1 MPKVQEQE
9 NEGGSRSLLFDCPG
23 CGFLHAVSVGGTT
36 RPNWTFNEDFEK
48 PTLSPSVAVTW
59 EQGGQSK
66 VCHSFV
72 IEGRIQFLSDCTH
85 ALAGQIVPRP
95 DMDDE

>member
-1 MPKVQEQE
+1 MAKVQEQKSPD
-9 NEGGSRSLLFDCPG
+9 GSRSLLFDCPG
-23 CGFLHAVSVGGTT
+23 CGFLHAVSVGGSG

-48 PTLSPSVAVTW
+48 PTLSPSIAVSWT
-59 EQGGQSK
+59 QRDVPK

-85 ALAGQIVPRP
+85 ALAGQIVPLP